1 MKKVKGSDFFCGE
14 LFPESTSVEKT
25 EALPNSYD
33 WGDLFERLS
42 QSRFRSK
49 FRLTTKEIVYL
60 KEKGLAPAVN
70 PNDGKQTPMRGHPV
84 FIAQHATGCCCRGC
98 FEKWHRIPAGREL
111 TDEEQHYAVA
121 VVMEWIKRQVGE

>member
-60 KEKGLAPAVN
+60 KEKGVDTIARHAADFIRKRLAPAVI

-84 FIAQHATGCCCRGC
+84 FIAQHRVLLPRLFRKMASYTGRS
-98 FEKWHRIPAGREL
+98 RIDR
-111 TDEEQHYAVA
+111 
-121 VVMEWIKRQVGE
+121 

>member
-60 KEKGLAPAVN
+60 KEK
-70 PNDGKQTPMRGHPV
+70 
-84 FIAQHATGCCCRGC
+84 
-98 FEKWHRIPAGREL
+98 
-111 TDEEQHYAVA
+111 
-121 VVMEWIKRQVGE
+121 EWIRLPVMPPILFVNDWLRP